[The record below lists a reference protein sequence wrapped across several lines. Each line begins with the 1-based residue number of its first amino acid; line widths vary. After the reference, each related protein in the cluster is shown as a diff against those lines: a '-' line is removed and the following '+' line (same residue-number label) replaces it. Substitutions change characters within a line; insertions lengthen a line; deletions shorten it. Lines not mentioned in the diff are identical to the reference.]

1 MKDKRGVEL
10 SMNVI
15 IIAIIVIIV
24 LVVVVLFFTGG
35 MASLTGKIKSLFG
48 TQTIGTSEALLK
60 CNTYCSNY
68 ESTQRSVYLDNF
80 CGKQTFDIDTDGD
93 GTVDRSDQ
101 TCTDLGA
108 SCSAITCP

>member
-1 MKDKRGVEL
+1 MKDKRGAEL

-35 MASLTGKIKSLFG
+35 MASLTGKIKSIFG
-48 TQTIGTSEALLK
+48 TQTIETSEAQLR

-68 ESTQRSVYLDNF
+68 ESTQRNVYLDNF
-80 CGKQTFDIDTDGD
+80 CGKETFDIDTNADGK
-93 GTVDRSDQ
+93 VDKPDQ
-101 TCTDLGA
+101 TCSDLGT